1 MAELIGGLAGSLQ
14 GTATGFINGGQNL
27 LDRFFPPE
35 RRSELWAKFNK
46 FATEKPMLASFL
58 LSQIA
63 LSGIPIALFVVMT
76 IGVFVFALVAAL
88 VIGVLGALLFT
99 AFCVG
104 VALLVLLPVLFITTF
119 AGAFIWLW
127 GVGTY
132 YILKWFN
139 QKDIPGIHSGA
150 LDGITGGKE
159 SDSTADSAPATNGES
174 KTHPK
179 HEETEDHPKH
189 KQARKSG
196 GKPNGVAGNLPGA
209 DKLDDVGKATG
220 LDSGPVGDV
229 KKKADVGNITK
240 TADVGNVTKKA
251 DLGKV
256 KGSVPGGLL

>member
-1 MAELIGGLAGSLQ
+1 MAELVGGLAGSLQ
-14 GTATGFINGGQNL
+14 GTVTGFVNGGQNL

-88 VIGVLGALLFT
+88 VVGVLGALLFT

-159 SDSTADSAPATNGES
+159 SDSTSDSASATNGES
-174 KTHPK
+174 KSTSPK
-179 HEETEDHPKH
+179 HEDAEDHPKH
-189 KQARKSG
+189 KQAKKSG
-196 GKPNGVAGNLPGA
+196 GKPNGVPGA

-240 TADVGNVTKKA
+240 NADVGSVTKKA

>member
-1 MAELIGGLAGSLQ
+1 
-14 GTATGFINGGQNL
+14 
-27 LDRFFPPE
+27 
-35 RRSELWAKFNK
+35 
-46 FATEKPMLASFL
+46 
-58 LSQIA
+58 
-63 LSGIPIALFVVMT
+63 MT

-88 VIGVLGALLFT
+88 VVGVLGALLFT

-139 QKDIPGIHSGA
+139 QKDIPGIHSDA
-150 LDGITGGKE
+150 LDGITGGKG
-159 SDSTADSAPATNGES
+159 SDSTTDSAPATNGES
-174 KTHPK
+174 KSTSAK
-179 HEETEDHPKH
+179 HEDAEDRHQH
-189 KQARKSG
+189 KQAKKSG
-196 GKPNGVAGNLPGA
+196 GKPNGVPGA

-240 TADVGNVTKKA
+240 NADVGSVTKKA

-256 KGSVPGGLL
+256 KGSIPGGVL